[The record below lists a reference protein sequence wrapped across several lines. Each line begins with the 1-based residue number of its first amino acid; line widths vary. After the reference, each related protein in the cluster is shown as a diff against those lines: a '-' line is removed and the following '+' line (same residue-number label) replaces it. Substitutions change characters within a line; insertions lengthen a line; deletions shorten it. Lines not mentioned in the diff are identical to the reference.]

1 MKKSS
6 PGFTLVELMVTL
18 TAAAL
23 VLACAVTFVLLGVRL
38 ENRSTETASQ
48 QRTVR
53 IMLTMTEKL
62 AAEGA
67 IGSIKTVDEGWTL
80 YTAGAQPQ
88 PLLQYLPSEGTLRY
102 GDAVML
108 SNLEDADAS
117 MKGNLF
123 TVSLKTNGKEYKTSV
138 FCRAGKIDSGNSGE
152 EEAAE
157 IIDDAKDQ
165 NHSDFGAT
173 KDGRL
178 AFLNALSG
186 QYGSVGK
193 IKETEKYFSEWYIG
207 GYEND
212 PRWTRETPWCGCFLS
227 WGAAQDA
234 VKSHLSSVPRF
245 ANVDDWMEAFDESHW
260 SDQPIPGDIIFFS
273 WDGDNNPEH
282 AGAVLYVSDDGNTVY
297 TIEGNSNGKVAV
309 NSYPID
315 SDYIVGYGVLNWIT

>member
-23 VLACAVTFVLLGVRL
+23 VLACAVTFVLLGVRM

-62 AAEGA
+62 AAEGT

-88 PLLQYLPSEGTLRY
+88 PLLQYLPSEGALRY

-117 MKGNLF
+117 MQGNLF
-123 TVSLKTNGKEYKTSV
+123 TISLKTNGKEYKTSV
-138 FCRAGKIDSGNSGE
+138 FCRVGGINTGNSGK
-152 EEAAE
+152 EEAAD
-157 IIDDAKDQ
+157 IIEDAKKQ
-165 NHSDFGAT
+165 SHADFGAT
-173 KDGRL
+173 REGRL

-186 QYGSVGK
+186 QYGSMGE
-193 IKETEKYFSEWYIG
+193 IKGTKEFFSKWYIG
-207 GYEND
+207 EYKDGWNEN
-212 PRWTRETPWCGCFLS
+212 TPWCGCFLS
-227 WGAAQDA
+227 WGAAQAASYQKED
-234 VKSHLSSVPRF
+234 KIPHF
-245 ANVDDWMEAFDESHW
+245 ANVDKWLETLDEEHRN
-260 SDQPIPGDIIFFS
+260 DKPVPGDIVFFS
-273 WDGDNNPEH
+273 WDGDDNPEH
-282 AGAVLYVSDDGNTVY
+282 AGAVLYVSDDGKTVY

-315 SDYIVGYGVLNWIT
+315 SDYIVGYGVLSWTT